1 MAVSSV
7 NTQKTI
13 QQIIDESSK
22 STSNR
27 KTGEL
32 GKDDFLSL
40 LITQLRYQDP
50 INPTDDKEFIGQ
62 MAQFS
67 SLEQMQN
74 MNSGFS
80 SLKAMNLVGKYV
92 TATIEDASSSQLKT
106 IDGEVTAVRL
116 AKDKTYV
123 VVKDQEIPVEQV
135 NEVTEGQAG
144 RNSDISVYTNLIGF
158 DCLGA
163 VYNPYTGDVV
173 PVSGT
178 VKEIQK
184 GYYEDYAVMDG
195 VNVNISGIT
204 GVLTTDPSYKR
215 NYLET
220 HIGETVDVN
229 VVNPSTSKEV
239 SVTAVLREYKIAPD
253 GTTTAILDKLH
264 VPVESISNIK
274 PVEQQKAG
282 EQI

>member
-27 KTGEL
+27 KTGGL
-32 GKDDFLSL
+32 GKDDFLNL
-40 LITQLRYQDP
+40 LVTQLRYQDP
-50 INPTDDKEFIGQ
+50 MNPTDDKEFIGQ

-67 SLEQMQN
+67 TLEQMQN
-74 MNSGFS
+74 MSAAYS
-80 SLKAMNLVGKYV
+80 SVKAMNFVGKYV
-92 TATIEDASSSQLKT
+92 TATIGDASNQFKT
-106 IDGEVTAVRL
+106 VEGEVTAVRI

-123 VVKDQEIPVEQV
+123 VVEDQEIPVDQV
-135 NEVTEGQAG
+135 TEVSEGQAG
-144 RNSDISVYTNLIGF
+144 RYSNISTYTNLIGF
-158 DCLGA
+158 ECKGA
-163 VYNPYTGDVV
+163 IYSPYTGDIV
-173 PVSGT
+173 PVSGKVT
-178 VKEIQK
+178 EIQK

-195 VNVNISGIT
+195 VNVQISGIT
-204 GVLTTDPSYKR
+204 GVLTTDTSYKR
-215 NYLET
+215 NYLES
-220 HIGETVDVN
+220 HVGETVDVN
-229 VVNPSTSKEV
+229 VINPSTLKEEP
-239 SVTAVLREYKIAPD
+239 VTAVLREYKIAPD

-282 EQI
+282 E